1 MTLKALQAC
10 FSFLTG
16 AVYVAIVLSLLIAAP
31 IMFGLRPVVVL
42 SGSME
47 PAMPV
52 GSIIYYKP
60 ATFEEISSGDA
71 ITFSI
76 GEGSLATHRVIE
88 VHEEDKSFTTKGD
101 ANPSEDTSPVLF
113 SNVAGRALDV
123 AIPYAGY
130 FITYSQNWYVIA
142 GMGLVLVI
150 GLFITSNKEKA
161 KAKRGGGA
169 KREEASEITS
179 SYRALGEVSGENT
192 YRESAFKKSAPASK
206 KEDKKPSQRRKKEV
220 KPEEYFKD
228 F

>member
-1 MTLKALQAC
+1 
-10 FSFLTG
+10 
-16 AVYVAIVLSLLIAAP
+16 
-31 IMFGLRPVVVL
+31 
-42 SGSME
+42 
-47 PAMPV
+47 MPV

-76 GEGSLATHRVIE
+76 GEGSLATHRVVE
-88 VHEEDKSFTTKGD
+88 VHAEDRSFTTKGD

-142 GMGLVLVI
+142 GMGLVLVV
-150 GLFITSNKEKA
+150 GLFITSKKEKA
-161 KAKRGGGA
+161 TKKRR
-169 KREEASEITS
+169 KRQETS
-179 SYRALGEVSGENT
+179 PQRALGELGE
-192 YRESAFKKSAPASK
+192 ESAYSEPAFKSSVSTAK
-206 KEDKKPSQRRKKEV
+206 KEDKRPSKRRKKEV